1 MLFCF
6 FFVFFLLISSAFETD
21 VNECEV
27 YGTCPQE
34 CKNTKGSYECFC
46 AEGFLSFGDPHGTEC
61 AAQGKSS
68 PVTYRRQVLWNDSLP
83 EDIKCTSTS
92 EQETHQ
98 FCSCQTTFASVVSIS
113 PLRSTQTMW
122 TTLSTS
128 KPWTTYGIPR
138 DKDSVRNLLPIE
150 SCSEYVK

>member
-1 MLFCF
+1 MSVRCMAHVLRSARTQRVVTSVFALK
-6 FFVFFLLISSAFETD
+6 VFFLLVSRMGQSVLPKVRAHQSHTGDKFFEII
-21 VNECEV
+21 
-27 YGTCPQE
+27 P
-34 CKNTKGSYECFC
+34 SI
-46 AEGFLSFGDPHGTEC
+46 
-61 AAQGKSS
+61 
-68 PVTYRRQVLWNDSLP
+68 
-83 EDIKCTSTS
+83 EDIKCTSNS

-128 KPWTTYGIPR
+128 KPWTTYGILR

-150 SCSEYVK
+150 S